1 LTEARNFAENGFF
14 ANGFFVPEFDYPD
27 YGHNPSGV
35 HSDSFPIISIIVGFL
50 FMIFGSSLALARL
63 VGISFS
69 IGTIFIMYLLST
81 KLFKN
86 KWMALIVAFLTALSP
101 LFVFFSHNVQLMN
114 IGVFFMVTSLYFF
127 ASWIKEDRAKLLY
140 LASLFFTLAALTK
153 YSFGIA
159 IVPMLFMVPKSRYKK
174 LKKYTKQLIY
184 SVLIFLPFVFWVIY
198 SEFFIAKQAG
208 ASAITR
214 SLFDL
219 TLVFSSSWIIPM
231 RAYITDNYTNLG
243 FILAIAGVVLFLLFR
258 KKNIGNRFF
267 MGSLV
272 GIGIFSFI
280 MADKLQG
287 HSYHQFPVAPFVIFF
302 MAYAI
307 MVISTNL
314 PKYVLKKEN
323 ARQGLTLFIIIILL
337 FLLIG
342 PSTAAKNRQ
351 FDTQFVGL
359 DIAGEYIRENSEL
372 DERII
377 HSGHQD
383 YGLIWHAERK
393 GIGDGVPDEEKIRY
407 SEEDLN
413 VRWIFIYQ
421 WELGVIEKPQWE
433 YISNEYSLKQLA
445 FEVGADGTTSLV
457 YLLLQKGGSFDID
470 SINELVADKQVQTK
484 NYELTGGTIG
494 LNYVNI

>member
-1 LTEARNFAENGFF
+1 
-14 ANGFFVPEFDYPD
+14 
-27 YGHNPSGV
+27 
-35 HSDSFPIISIIVGFL
+35 
-50 FMIFGSSLALARL
+50 M
-63 VGISFS
+63 
-69 IGTIFIMYLLST
+69 
-81 KLFKN
+81 
-86 KWMALIVAFLTALSP
+86 
-101 LFVFFSHNVQLMN
+101 
-114 IGVFFMVTSLYFF
+114 
-127 ASWIKEDRAKLLY
+127 
-140 LASLFFTLAALTK
+140 
-153 YSFGIA
+153 
-159 IVPMLFMVPKSRYKK
+159 
-174 LKKYTKQLIY
+174 
-184 SVLIFLPFVFWVIY
+184 
-198 SEFFIAKQAG
+198 
-208 ASAITR
+208 
-214 SLFDL
+214 
-219 TLVFSSSWIIPM
+219 
-231 RAYITDNYTNLG
+231 
-243 FILAIAGVVLFLLFR
+243 
-258 KKNIGNRFF
+258 
-267 MGSLV
+267 
-272 GIGIFSFI
+272 
-280 MADKLQG
+280 
-287 HSYHQFPVAPFVIFF
+287 
-302 MAYAI
+302 
-307 MVISTNL
+307 
-314 PKYVLKKEN
+314 
-323 ARQGLTLFIIIILL
+323 
-337 FLLIG
+337 IG